1 MPIKFATTTTTTA
14 LSTTYATVASTV
26 LEAESP
32 LSSSILYGVTVRINT
47 IAGGA
52 ASVTI
57 SISSDAAGDVI
68 LVPAT
73 VCTIGTGVTT
83 ATKGAVALRCEFPVQ
98 LSART
103 LYVSAKTDAGTATA
117 DTIIVSYGV

>member
-32 LSSSILYGVTVRINT
+32 LSSSILYGVTVRLNT
-47 IAGGA
+47 IVTA